1 MAFMGWDSWDH
12 AILVGLMLWVG
23 IVSQSH
29 SADGFII
36 EYFFGLCLQKMKKGS
51 AFRDPGTDAIHI
63 AMLPAYSCAQDYTTP
78 TIDTGCNFFD
88 LR

>member
-36 EYFFGLCLQKMKKGS
+36 EYFFGLHMFTKNEKRKCVQGP
-51 AFRDPGTDAIHI
+51 RDRRNPHCHATCIFLCTRLHNSHHRHW
-63 AMLPAYSCAQDYTTP
+63 L
-78 TIDTGCNFFD
+78 
-88 LR
+88 